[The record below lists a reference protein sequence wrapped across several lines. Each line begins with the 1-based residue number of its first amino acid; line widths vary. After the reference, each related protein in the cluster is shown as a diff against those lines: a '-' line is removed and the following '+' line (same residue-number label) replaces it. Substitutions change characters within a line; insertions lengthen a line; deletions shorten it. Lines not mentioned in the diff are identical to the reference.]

1 MRSSKLLALGILC
14 AFAVGLIGSIPW
26 FLNALFVTS
35 SNYPMAADLTVERVQ
50 VTEHGFVAKLRGQSR
65 EPALIAQVMVDGGY
79 WMFTQQPPGPIA
91 QAKSATISI
100 EFPWIESDTHHI
112 KFIST
117 RGETFEH
124 TVDVA
129 LPSPR
134 PTRSLLVEYFALGLC
149 VGLLP
154 ISLGMLFF
162 PWLKTLGASGREF
175 LTALTIGLLSYLLID
190 MAVEGFEL
198 SAEASPI
205 FGGPLLVI
213 IPMVLTAAV
222 LLALNRRPEQSST
235 SVRIAALIALGIG
248 LHNFGEG
255 LAIGGSFAANKIS
268 LGAYLVIG
276 FALHNISEGFG
287 LVSPLTKDNIGLGF
301 LVGLALVAGLPVIP
315 GIWLGAF
322 SFSPHW
328 VAAYFG
334 IGAGAIAQVIVE
346 IDRFAVAR
354 AEGSHAKPRFS
365 AASVAGYCA
374 GAGIMYATAF
384 LIAV

>member
-1 MRSSKLLALGILC
+1 MRSSKLLAFGILC
-14 AFAVGLIGSIPW
+14 AFAVALILSTPR
-26 FLNALFVTS
+26 FLDATFSTS
-35 SNYPMAADLTVERVQ
+35 SDFPIAADVTVERVQ
-50 VTEHGFVAKLRGQSR
+50 VTDLGFVAKLRGQSS
-65 EPALIAQVMVDGGY
+65 EPAFIAQVMVDGGY
-79 WMFTQQPPGPIA
+79 WMFTQQPPGPIGR
-91 QAKSATISI
+91 AKSVELSI
-100 EFPWIESDTHHI
+100 EFPWMESETHHL
-112 KFIST
+112 KFISA
-117 RGETFEH
+117 RGETFEY
-124 TVDVA
+124 TVDAA
-129 LPSPR
+129 LPT
-134 PTRSLLVEYFALGLC
+134 PTLNRSLLIEYSVLGLC
-149 VGLLP
+149 VGLFP

-162 PWLKTLGASGREF
+162 PWLKTLGTSGREF

-190 MAVEGFEL
+190 MAAEGFEL
-198 SAEASPI
+198 SAQASPI

-222 LLALNRRPEQSST
+222 LLALNQGSEQRNT

-287 LVSPLTKDNIGLGF
+287 LVSPLTKDNIGLP
-301 LVGLALVAGLPVIP
+301 LLIGLALVAGLPIIP

-334 IGAGAIAQVIVE
+334 IGAGAITQVIVE

-354 AEGSHAKPRFS
+354 AHADHPKPRFS

-374 GAGIMYATAF
+374 GAGIMYATAS
-384 LIAV
+384 LISV

>member
-1 MRSSKLLALGILC
+1 MGSSKLLALGLLC
-14 AFAVGLIGSIPW
+14 ALAIALILSTPR
-26 FLNALFVTS
+26 FFNAIFSTP
-35 SNYPMAADLTVERVQ
+35 SNFPTAADVTVESVK
-50 VTEHGFVAKLRGQSR
+50 VTDGGFVAKLRGQSR
-65 EPALIAQVMVDGGY
+65 EPAFIAQVMVDGGY
-79 WMFTQQPPGPIA
+79 WMFSQQPAGPIV
-91 QAKSATISI
+91 QAKSAQITI
-100 EFPWIESDTHHI
+100 EFPWVETETHHL
-112 KFIST
+112 KFISS
-117 RGETFEH
+117 RGETFEY

-129 LPSPR
+129 LPTPR
-134 PTRSLLVEYFALGLC
+134 LSRSVLVEYTVLGLC

-162 PWLKTLGASGREF
+162 PSLKTLGAGGREF
-175 LTALTIGLLSYLLID
+175 LTGLTIGLLSYLLID
-190 MAVEGFEL
+190 MVVEGLEL
-198 SAEASPI
+198 SAQASPI

-222 LLALNRRPEQSST
+222 LLALNQGSEQRNS

-255 LAIGGSFAANKIS
+255 LAIGGSIAANKIS

-287 LVSPLTKDNIGLGF
+287 LVSPLTKDKIGLGF
-301 LVGLALVAGLPVIP
+301 LVGLALVAGLPIIP
-315 GIWLGAF
+315 GIWLGVF

-328 VAAYFG
+328 AAAYFG

-346 IDRFAVAR
+346 IDRFAAAR
-354 AEGSHAKPRFS
+354 AQLDRPKPRFN

-374 GAGIMYATAF
+374 GAGIMYATAL